1 MTRRATTTMTYV
13 GAAAAAAAGAW
24 ATPSVTA
31 YGPLR
36 RAFFPDLAGVG
47 SPHHVAL
54 TFDDG
59 PDPASTPAFIR
70 ELDRLQVH
78 ATFFL
83 LGRMLARH
91 PHLGADLVAA
101 GHEVALHGWDHRV
114 LLSRGQAATRDDL
127 VRAHQEIT
135 GRCGTAP
142 MFYRPP
148 YGVLT
153 WPALRT
159 ARDLGMTPV
168 LWSAWGRDWRRIA
181 TAESVL
187 DDVSRDLGGGGT
199 VLLHDSDC
207 TSSPGSWRTTLR
219 ALPRMVGHIR
229 NLGLEPG
236 PLREHG
242 LIDSVQP
249 HLGRTGS

>member
-1 MTRRATTTMTYV
+1 MTGRGTRTIATV
-13 GAAAAAAAGAW
+13 GVAAAAAAGVW
-24 ATPSVTA
+24 ATPSLTA

-36 RAFFPDLAGVG
+36 RAFFPDLAGTG

-59 PDPASTPAFIR
+59 PDPVSTPAFIR
-70 ELDRLQVH
+70 ELGRLQVH

-91 PHLGADLVAA
+91 PHLGVDLVTA

-114 LLSRGQAATRDDL
+114 LLSRSRAATRDDL
-127 VRAHQEIT
+127 VRAHEEIT
-135 GRCGTAP
+135 GSCGTAP
-142 MFYRPP
+142 VFYRPP

-159 ARDLGMTPV
+159 ARDLGLTPV
-168 LWSAWGRDWRRIA
+168 LWSAWGRDWRKSA

-207 TSSPGSWRTTLR
+207 TSAPGSWRTTLR
-219 ALPRMVGHIR
+219 ALPSIVGHIR
-229 NLGLEPG
+229 DLGLEPG
-236 PLREHG
+236 PLRGHG
-242 LIDSVQP
+242 LVDTAQP
-249 HLGRTGS
+249 LIGRTVS